1 MEKPKT
7 VKEAIRMVKE
17 DLLKEKEVYEL
28 AVSDPEV
35 FAIRMHHTYG
45 RWIRNEWGLWS
56 GGELHDDLKA
66 KGIHHPDNMSGYIL
80 RQAATELKGERFMS
94 NGSSSRTSDR
104 VWLLK
109 R

>member
-1 MEKPKT
+1 MKKPKT

-45 RWIRNEWGLWS
+45 RWIRNECGLWG
-56 GGELHDDLKA
+56 GGELCNELIKL
-66 KGIHHPDNMSGYIL
+66 GIHHPDEMSGYIL
-80 RQAATELKGERFMS
+80 RRAATELKGEQVS
-94 NGSSSRTSDR
+94 K
-104 VWLLK
+104 WLLESIK
-109 R
+109 ESHEEGKG